1 MQFFLLSLCE
11 LSMSWSNVKHFQWK
25 VVSTWLM
32 DSQITAA
39 VGAFNS
45 SLEHI
50 VRNDIVL
57 GLLFLTVAFML
68 QHTHK
73 CCNKGCCSSS
83 LWSLHDASRFYP
95 GFYLSI
101 SFTWLYLYHDLFYG
115 GILSPQSCGYCGS
128 HMMLRKKKFCSR
140 IFNKRSYTEHLHMI
154 LQTEVFMAHLTL
166 SSVFLWYTCI
176 CQLTTW
182 LPWNFACW
190 TFECKLVFWRGLL
203 FIWIFFLCM
212 VAGIQFTCSRQP
224 HQECSTTV

>member
-1 MQFFLLSLCE
+1 
-11 LSMSWSNVKHFQWK
+11 MSWSNVQHFQWK

-32 DSQITAA
+32 DSQSTAA
-39 VGAFNS
+39 IGAFNS

-50 VRNDIVL
+50 VRNGIVL

-95 GFYLSI
+95 GFYLS
-101 SFTWLYLYHDLFYG
+101 SSLTWLYLYHDLFYG

-128 HMMLRKKKFCSR
+128 HMMLRKKNFCSR

-154 LQTEVFMAHLTL
+154 LQTEFFMAHLTL
-166 SSVFLWYTCI
+166 SSQSFCGTHVSVSWPLGCPGILHIEPLNASWSSGEVFPLYGFSSCAWLQVSSSLVLDSRI
-176 CQLTTW
+176 KNAQQLYKV
-182 LPWNFACW
+182 CV
-190 TFECKLVFWRGLL
+190 KL
-203 FIWIFFLCM
+203 
-212 VAGIQFTCSRQP
+212 
-224 HQECSTTV
+224 